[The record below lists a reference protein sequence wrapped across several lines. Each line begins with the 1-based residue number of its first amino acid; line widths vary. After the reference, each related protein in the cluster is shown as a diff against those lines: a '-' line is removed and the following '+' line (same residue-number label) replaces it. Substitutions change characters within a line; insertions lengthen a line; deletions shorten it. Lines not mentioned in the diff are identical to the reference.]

1 MTTFLFDGARISD
14 ESVDWQQRLADAY
27 RRRLRPMCSCVADG
41 LPMYIAYYGMY
52 MLKRMPD
59 TGPQHHPSC
68 DSFEPEAGLSGRG
81 DLGASIQ
88 VDAEQRIHVTTNF
101 SLSKRSRLSEPSL
114 AEPQAPAASQGLP
127 APSPRTPKCSLAGL
141 LHLLWD
147 EAGFNRWH
155 PKMQGK
161 RWQATLHKYLTQ
173 EAQRVEVNGIPL
185 AERLYVPEPWRVA
198 DKDAIAERRR
208 QHLAF
213 LDVGEDAEDRPF
225 GLVIGEFL
233 RVDDRFDKLRLFVK
247 HAADTPIRISKGQW
261 ERLDD
266 RFRSVLRAASAD
278 WSEEQRPYV
287 VIAAVISA
295 ARFGTYQLETASMML
310 VSHQWIPVESSD
322 EINLVERLVGERRV
336 FSKPLSYG
344 GKSAIKLPNALL
356 LDCGEK
362 LVHLHYLHP
371 GADEAE
377 RAVKLKVVKER
388 ATTAWLWDGGASPT
402 PLPRAARSHNG

>member
-1 MTTFLFDGARISD
+1 
-14 ESVDWQQRLADAY
+14 
-27 RRRLRPMCSCVADG
+27 MCSCVADG

-213 LDVGEDAEDRPF
+213 
-225 GLVIGEFL
+225 
-233 RVDDRFDKLRLFVK
+233 
-247 HAADTPIRISKGQW
+247 
-261 ERLDD
+261 
-266 RFRSVLRAASAD
+266 
-278 WSEEQRPYV
+278 
-287 VIAAVISA
+287 A
-295 ARFGTYQLETASMML
+295 ARVRAHLAANGLPGPAPRKPGDDGVPPTAGA
-310 VSHQWIPVESSD
+310 
-322 EINLVERLVGERRV
+322 RLAITADGDDARRCLRRRCV
-336 FSKPLSYG
+336 RWSGSG
-344 GKSAIKLPNALL
+344 SAS
-356 LDCGEK
+356 
-362 LVHLHYLHP
+362 
-371 GADEAE
+371 
-377 RAVKLKVVKER
+377 
-388 ATTAWLWDGGASPT
+388 TTAFDRSC
-402 PLPRAARSHNG
+402 ARQVRTGRKSSALTS